1 MSIGHHCMSKF
12 ERIILDRF
20 EHYTDQYLHFNI
32 SRFPHLETLEVS
44 ECIMLERVKISAQR
58 LRMLTFDACEKLLE
72 LEIDSQNLSSFKY
85 LSLENVFPLI
95 FPKNAPCPF
104 ELTFTLDNF
113 VDTLWF
119 LKSREVLVM
128 SNQRKVLKLTVICEE
143 FSAVSKRINLED
155 LRGITLPLSFEL
167 ELMILDVRISALSI
181 DYGSLIDGLLWS
193 CRPKQ
198 LSLPTGLKS
207 RKKCIKVLRE
217 KILDKKD
224 RGCSCCWRHHFKGA
238 NIKSIAGIEGE
249 RLLDCKILLDT
260 RCLLLKKVKR
270 FNSDW
275 IGTPFAWKGALEFKV
290 I

>member
-32 SRFPHLETLEVS
+32 SRFPYLETLEVS

-95 FPKNAPCPF
+95 FSKNAPCPF

-128 SNQRKVLKLTVICEE
+128 SNQREVLKLTVICEE
-143 FSAVSKRINLED
+143 VTFRVGLDREVGVYVSSVSKRINLED
-155 LRGITLPLSFEL
+155 LRGITLPLSFKL
-167 ELMILDVRISALSI
+167 ELMMLDVRISALSI

-260 RCLLLKKVKR
+260 LPTLE
-270 FNSDW
+270 
-275 IGTPFAWKGALEFKV
+275 KGQE